1 MCFQDCKK
9 VFKFLNWAMSIA
21 LQSETRGV
29 LQVEKYCFP
38 LNVSSEE
45 ETENSLISKLLRW
58 LTASVILGKISYKLS
73 KLDSSHSC
81 DRSKLTNLHCLLEWN
96 EESDGENSKE
106 FAACQEILAA
116 SIFYLQQLLGTSFKL
131 LPSVVSALCLVL
143 LQNPASA
150 GSLYSYFAFI

>member
-9 VFKFLNWAMSIA
+9 VSKFINWAMSIA
-21 LQSETRGV
+21 LQSETKGV

-38 LNVSSEE
+38 LNVSSDE

-73 KLDSSHSC
+73 KLDSSHLC
-81 DRSKLTNLHCLLEWN
+81 DRSKLINLHCLLEWN
-96 EESDGENSKE
+96 EESDRENGKE
-106 FAACQEILAA
+106 FACQEILAA

-131 LPSVVSALCLVL
+131 LPSVVSALCLL
-143 LQNPASA
+143 LLKNPPA
-150 GSLYSYFAFI
+150 GSLYSYIAFI